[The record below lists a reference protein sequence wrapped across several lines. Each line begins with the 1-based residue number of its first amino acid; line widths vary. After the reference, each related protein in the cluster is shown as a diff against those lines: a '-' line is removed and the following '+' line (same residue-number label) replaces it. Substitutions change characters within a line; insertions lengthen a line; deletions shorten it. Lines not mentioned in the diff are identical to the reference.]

1 LSAKDRNP
9 VGPESGR
16 LLLWSVVVG
25 LLGGSAALGLRLL
38 TTWLPERVWGGGPD
52 LLTAVS
58 HASPGMRL
66 AVPVIGALLAGL
78 VLTLGERWAGASR
91 GWDIL
96 EAVVLRDG
104 VLHLRPTVVKCVSSL
119 ATVASAGA
127 VGREGPIVLLSAT
140 VASLAGK
147 RIGARTSDLRILAG
161 CGIAA
166 GMACAYN
173 TPVAAALFTLEIIF
187 GSFSLDVFAP
197 LVMASVVATLLTR
210 SVLGPAPVFHV
221 PPIPMT
227 SLWEILPYV
236 LLGLLGGGM
245 AAVFLGAL
253 RSSSALFRRA
263 ALPRPLAMALVG
275 LLLGI
280 VIQRYPEIVG
290 NGREAIGN
298 LFDRSFAPE
307 FAVAL
312 LVLRLVVTP
321 LTVGSGAVGGVF
333 TPTLFLGAMLGSGF
347 GTAFHGF
354 LPTVAADPRA
364 YALVGMGCL
373 LAGTTQA
380 PMMSVL
386 TVFEMTLDYDLVLPL
401 LLASVLSSLVARR
414 LAGDSVY
421 SEALRRKTKSA
432 ESGVLA
438 AMKVGDLM
446 RGEHVTVSADLPLP
460 ALLDRFVEAR
470 RNHLYVVDDADR
482 FVGAV
487 NLHDASRA
495 LRTAPS
501 PTAVRARDLVNTRFE
516 ATVPDERLDQVLD
529 RFFRQDAER
538 LPVLASLDSRQLLG
552 TVSKRDILSV
562 YSVERLQRGPAGP
575 SLAPDGVSDGV
586 IREIA
591 VPAELIGATVGTAD
605 SQGRYG
611 LSIIMVR
618 QAGAGWVLPSESVR
632 LGADDRLL
640 VFGARDVVATH

>member
-1 LSAKDRNP
+1 MNGSNRNP

-16 LLLWSVVVG
+16 LLLWSAVAG
-25 LLGGSAALGLRLL
+25 LLGGGAALLLRLL
-38 TTWLPERVWGGGPD
+38 TTWVPERVWGGGTD

-58 HASPGMRL
+58 HAPPAMRL
-66 AVPVIGALLAGL
+66 AVPVVGALLAGL
-78 VLTLGERWAGASR
+78 ILTLGERWAGAAR

-104 VLHLRPTVVKCVSSL
+104 VLHLRPTLVKCASSL

-147 RIGARTSDLRILAG
+147 RLGARTRDLRILAG

-210 SVLGPAPVFHV
+210 STLGAAPVFHV
-221 PPIPMT
+221 PQIPMT
-227 SLWEILPYV
+227 SAWEILPYV
-236 LLGLLGGGM
+236 LLGLLGGLI
-245 AAVFLGAL
+245 AAVFLMAL
-253 RSSSALFRRA
+253 RASSAVFRRA
-263 ALPRPLAMALVG
+263 SLPRPVAMALVG

-298 LFDRSFAPE
+298 LFEQRFTLGFAIT
-307 FAVAL
+307 L
-312 LVLRLVVTP
+312 LILRLVVTP

-333 TPTLFLGAMLGSGF
+333 TPTLFLGAMLGSAF
-347 GTAFHGF
+347 GTTLHGW
-354 LPTVAADPRA
+354 LPAIAAEPRA

-401 LLASVLSSLVARR
+401 LLASVLSSLIARR
-414 LAGDSVY
+414 VAGDSVY
-421 SEALRRKTKSA
+421 SEALRRKTTSGDA
-432 ESGVLA
+432 GVLGA
-438 AMKVGDLM
+438 LRVGDVMREEYVKVGPD
-446 RGEHVTVSADLPLP
+446 VPLP
-460 ALLDRFVEAR
+460 ALLDRFAEAR
-470 RNHLYVVDDADR
+470 RNHLYVVDEEDR
-482 FVGAV
+482 FLGAV
-487 NLHDASRA
+487 NLHDASRV
-495 LRTAPS
+495 LRTTPS
-501 PTAVRARDLVNTRFE
+501 PASVHARDLVNARFE
-516 ATVPDERLDQVLD
+516 ATVREEPLDQVLE

-538 LPVLASLDSRQLLG
+538 LPVLDSRE
-552 TVSKRDILSV
+552 TR
-562 YSVERLQRGPAGP
+562 RLAGRSPSATSSACTRWSGCSAAQRSRPRVRT
-575 SLAPDGVSDGV
+575 APP
-586 IREIA
+586 RE
-591 VPAELIGATVGTAD
+591 
-605 SQGRYG
+605 S
-611 LSIIMVR
+611 S
-618 QAGAGWVLPSESVR
+618 
-632 LGADDRLL
+632 
-640 VFGARDVVATH
+640 ARSPCPRISSARR

>member
-1 LSAKDRNP
+1 MSAKDRNP

-25 LLGGSAALGLRLL
+25 LLGGSAALCLRLL
-38 TTWLPERVWGGGPD
+38 TTWLPERVWGGGTD

-58 HASPGMRL
+58 HASPAMRL

-104 VLHLRPTVVKCVSSL
+104 VLHLRPTLVKCASSL

-147 RIGARTSDLRILAG
+147 QLGARTRDLRILAG

-210 SVLGPAPVFHV
+210 SVLGAAPVFHV
-221 PPIPMT
+221 PPIPMA

-236 LLGLLGGGM
+236 LLGLLGGGI
-245 AAVFLGAL
+245 AAVFLMAL
-253 RSSSALFRRA
+253 RASSALFRRA
-263 ALPRPLAMALVG
+263 SLPRPMAMALVG

-298 LFDRSFAPE
+298 LFDRTFLPE
-307 FAVAL
+307 YAVAL

-347 GTAFHGF
+347 GTTLHRF
-354 LPTVAADPRA
+354 LPAIAADPRA

-414 LAGDSVY
+414 ATGDSVY

-432 ESGVLA
+432 DSGVLA
-438 AMKVGDLM
+438 AMKVGDVM
-446 RGEHVTVSADLPLP
+446 RGEQVTVSSDLPLP
-460 ALLDRFVEAR
+460 ALLDRFVDAR
-470 RNHLYVVDDADR
+470 RNHLYVVDQTDR
-482 FVGAV
+482 FLGAV

-501 PTAVRARDLVNTRFE
+501 PASVQARDLVNTRFE
-516 ATVPDERLDQVLD
+516 ATVPDERLDQVLE

-538 LPVLASLDSRQLLG
+538 LPVLANLESRQLLG

-562 YSVERLQRGPAGP
+562 YSLERLQRGPATLPLG
-575 SLAPDGVSDGV
+575 SDGI

-591 VPAELIGATVGTAD
+591 VPVELIGTTVGTAD

-618 QAGAGWVLPSESVR
+618 QAGSGWILPSESVR
-632 LGADDRLL
+632 LGAEDRLL
-640 VFGARDVVATH
+640 VFGARERIAAVS